1 MLSSIIEQSDFHNSH
16 IFCFLS
22 ILFYTD
28 IIFHHDYLDYTG
40 LRKLDGGWFQFL
52 FLITNDV
59 IMRSML
65 LLKNVFVL
73 ANFLI
78 L

>member
-1 MLSSIIEQSDFHNSH
+1 MLSSVFQQCSFQSDFHNLH

-28 IIFHHDYLDYTG
+28 HLDYTG

-52 FLITNDV
+52 FLIINDV

-65 LLKNVFVL
+65 LLKNVYVL